1 MWDSHNW
8 AGAQLWDWGRPIV
21 ENEKAFENDA
31 FDKDL
36 AEQKIPAMVG
46 SIYDIPSC
54 YILQRSRTFHSNTGR

>member
-36 AEQKIPAMVG
+36 AKQKIPAMG
-46 SIYDIPSC
+46 GID
-54 YILQRSRTFHSNTGR
+54 L